1 MQITYLLVLFVG
13 VVVLAAPSFAD
24 YYEGPKYVPKTPYS
38 KPPQVEKPLPDI
50 RIRIPTPFI
59 PTKPPRPRKLP
70 KFPPPPPSRKRL
82 PPYRHYPGHPPAEN
96 PQHIKPNN

>member
-24 YYEGPKYVPKTPYS
+24 YYKGPKYVPRTPYS
-38 KPPQVEKPLPDI
+38 KPPQVEKPFPDI
-50 RIRIPTPFI
+50 WIPKI
-59 PTKPPRPRKLP
+59 PKRKIKPPKLP
-70 KFPPPPPSRKRL
+70 KFKFSPPPPSRKRL

-96 PQHIKPNN
+96 AQYIKPNN